1 MVNVKDVVDVLREC
15 KDPELGASII
25 DIGLVYEV
33 GVKKG
38 HDVEV
43 KMTMTSPMCPLT
55 SMIMADAK
63 LRLEALPGVR
73 KVDLNLVWDPPWNPD
88 MMSEELRL
96 NR

>member
-33 GVKKG
+33 GVKNG

-63 LRLEALPGVR
+63 LRLDALPGV
-73 KVDLNLVWDPPWNPD
+73 KNVYLVLVWDPPWNPD
-88 MMSEELRL
+88 MMSEELRFKT
-96 NR
+96 